1 VAEQIPK
8 PAPTPATLSSPP
20 SPPKSEL
27 ISNHIPL
34 IISIFIRT
42 HPCFVLIISSAYSMY
57 AWQFILGSLLPMY
70 AWQFISMYAWQFI
83 PKINTDGG
91 CGAGHIGSLVRG
103 SCVPTVD
110 YAAKL

>member
-8 PAPTPATLSSPP
+8 PAPTPAALSSPP

-42 HPCFVLIISSAYSMY
+42 QPCLVLIISSAYSMY
-57 AWQFILGSLLPMY
+57 AWQFILFFNRHL
-70 AWQFISMYAWQFI
+70 QIIEVF
-83 PKINTDGG
+83 
-91 CGAGHIGSLVRG
+91 H
-103 SCVPTVD
+103 PTSI
-110 YAAKL
+110 A